1 MIGNDLE
8 QQEVK
13 EKVEKYGSK
22 EEEIQEKVQEKV
34 ENTRFED
41 DDDFIVDQENTISD
55 VDVDMADFKLNVD
68 RVPNGFHVD
77 DEPEEMEVINNEDW
91 EALDEGSNQ
100 DRKRALITSLGKYKR
115 YEFGE
120 IHKVISS
127 STTISKSKSK
137 EVKSQKGN
145 CSWSI
150 HASRSNPKSK
160 WFIRTLKYTH
170 IFLQTTKIRACTAT
184 FISNQIID

>member
-1 MIGNDLE
+1 M
-8 QQEVK
+8 
-13 EKVEKYGSK
+13 
-22 EEEIQEKVQEKV
+22 

-55 VDVDMADFKLNVD
+55 VDVDMADFKLNVGSDVEWD

-120 IHKVISS
+120 IHKVS
-127 STTISKSKSK
+127 
-137 EVKSQKGN
+137 
-145 CSWSI
+145 
-150 HASRSNPKSK
+150 
-160 WFIRTLKYTH
+160 FIVGKQ
-170 IFLQTTKIRACTAT
+170 FKTK
-184 FISNQIID
+184 